1 MPVTLDTM
9 MDIEWPSYDALHGK
23 FFAFE
28 KSMSRTSMRS
38 NFCAESY
45 DFWYQLIPKY
55 LASLHGQR
63 SYFKRE
69 VKDSCESRQE
79 CAP

>member
-1 MPVTLDTM
+1 M
-9 MDIEWPSYDALHGK
+9 MGKEWPSYDALHGK
-23 FFAFE
+23 YFAFE
-28 KSMSRTSMRS
+28 KSVSSTSVRS

-45 DFWYQLIPKY
+45 DFWYQLIPKS
-55 LASLHGQR
+55 LASLNLHETHGQG

-69 VKDSCESRQE
+69 IKDSCESRQT